1 MFEINGKTYTERPQK
16 PKKKTRMSRIELMAM
31 AMTYI
36 NPYHYEGSNYTNYTR
51 PFPNLKNS
59 LVDEF
64 RLIQEKK
71 SSLSRAERKMVES
84 RFHTVYQEVQ
94 DEK

>member
-1 MFEINGKTYTERPQK
+1 MIEINGKTYTERPQQ
-16 PKKKTRMSRIELMAM
+16 PKKKTRIGMIELMAM
-31 AMTYI
+31 AMGNMEQYI
-36 NPYHYEGSNYTNYTR
+36 YGGSNYTR
-51 PFPNLKNS
+51 PFPKLKNS

-71 SSLSRAERKMVES
+71 SSLTLAERKMVES
-84 RFHTVYQEVQ
+84 RFHRVYQEVQ

>member
-1 MFEINGKTYTERPQK
+1 MIEINGKTYTERPQQ
-16 PKKKTRMSRIELMAM
+16 PKKKTRIGRIELMAM
-31 AMTYI
+31 AMAMTNMERYI
-36 NPYHYEGSNYTNYTR
+36 YEGSNYTR
-51 PFPNLKNS
+51 PFPKLKNS

-71 SSLSRAERKMVES
+71 SSISRAERKMVES
-84 RFHTVYQEVQ
+84 RFHKVYQKVQ

>member
-1 MFEINGKTYTERPQK
+1 MFEINGKAYTERPQ
-16 PKKKTRMSRIELMAM
+16 PEKKVRMSRVELMAM
-31 AMTYI
+31 AMVNFDKYTYG
-36 NPYHYEGSNYTNYTR
+36 GSNYLR
-51 PFPNLKNS
+51 LFPELKNS

-94 DEK
+94 YEK

>member
-1 MFEINGKTYTERPQK
+1 MFEINGKIYTERPQQ
-16 PKKKTRMSRIELMAM
+16 PKKKKRIGRIELMAM

-36 NPYHYEGSNYTNYTR
+36 NPYDYGGSNYTR
-51 PFPNLKNS
+51 PFPKLKNS
-59 LVDEF
+59 LVEEF

-71 SSLSRAERKMVES
+71 SSLSRAERKMVEN

-94 DEK
+94 DENN